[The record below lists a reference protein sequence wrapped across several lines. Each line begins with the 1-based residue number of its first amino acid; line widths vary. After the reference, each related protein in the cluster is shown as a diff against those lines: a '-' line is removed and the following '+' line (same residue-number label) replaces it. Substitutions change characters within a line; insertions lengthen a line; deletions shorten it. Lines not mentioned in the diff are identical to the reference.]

1 VKTEY
6 IPKVITLLAG
16 AVVCIVSIINHMDT
30 TYSLEVLLAALI
42 IFYIIGCLT
51 RRIIEKVI
59 TGNRFVK
66 EVNDEIIKEAEEEN
80 AGQQEENAEE

>member
-1 VKTEY
+1 MKMQGMF
-6 IPKVITLLAG
+6 KV
-16 AVVCIVSIINHMDT
+16 
-30 TYSLEVLLAALI
+30 

>member
-1 VKTEY
+1 MKTEY

-16 AVVCIVSIINHMDT
+16 AVVCIVSIIKHMDT
-30 TYSLEVLLAALI
+30 TYSLEVLLATLV
-42 IFYIIGCLT
+42 IFYIIGCVT

-66 EVNDEIIKEAEEEN
+66 EVNDEIIKDAEEEN
-80 AGQQEENAEE
+80 ARQQEENAEE

>member
-1 VKTEY
+1 MKTEY

>member
-1 VKTEY
+1 MKTEY

-66 EVNDEIIKEAEEEN
+66 EVNDEIIK
-80 AGQQEENAEE
+80 

>member
-1 VKTEY
+1 MKTEY

-42 IFYIIGCLT
+42 IFYIIGCVT

-66 EVNDEIIKEAEEEN
+66 EVNDEIIKEVEEEN

>member
-1 VKTEY
+1 MKTEY

-42 IFYIIGCLT
+42 IFYIIGCVT

>member
-1 VKTEY
+1 MKTEY

-42 IFYIIGCLT
+42 IFYIIGCVT

-80 AGQQEENAEE
+80 AGQQEENTEE

>member
-1 VKTEY
+1 MKTEY

-59 TGNRFVK
+59 TGNLFVK